1 MCLGYP
7 GMIEKLNMYE
17 AVVDV
22 AGTKREIST
31 MFLGDTVAVG
41 DWVVVHA
48 GFAISKMDPQEA
60 QETLKYLLET
70 TSEPE

>member
-7 GMIEKLNMYE
+7 ALIEKLNLYE

-22 AGTKREIST
+22 AGTKRDIT
-31 MFLGDTVAVG
+31 TIFLGDTVGVG
-41 DWVVVHA
+41 DWVMVHA
-48 GFAISKMDPQEA
+48 GFAISKMDATEA
-60 QETLKYLLET
+60 QETLKFLLET